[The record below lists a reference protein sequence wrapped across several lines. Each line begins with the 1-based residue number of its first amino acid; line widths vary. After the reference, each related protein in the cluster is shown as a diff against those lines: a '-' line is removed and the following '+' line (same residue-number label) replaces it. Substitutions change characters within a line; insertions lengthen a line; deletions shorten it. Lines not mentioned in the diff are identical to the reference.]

1 MHIPNDE
8 AGILAAS
15 LEYEKI
21 TSNLSKVQFYKISI
35 NNFHLKKLKILQMT
49 ELFESVKAKNTC
61 LAGWCKE
68 NVGSLESLTNQWE
81 KLLPM
86 IENHHILLQGQLEIV
101 KENLQLGISN
111 LNDEAEVFLIKW
123 EDTIKDLESNTD
135 TDFSMFKDRKLQWS
149 NLKGKRETIM

>member
-1 MHIPNDE
+1 
-8 AGILAAS
+8 
-15 LEYEKI
+15 
-21 TSNLSKVQFYKISI
+21 
-35 NNFHLKKLKILQMT
+35 MT
-49 ELFESVKAKNTC
+49 QLFENVIAKNTC

-68 NVGSLESLTNQWE
+68 SVGSLESLTNQWE

-123 EDTIKDLESNTD
+123 EDTIKDLESNVD
-135 TDFSMFKDRKLQWS
+135 TNFAMFKDRKQQWI
-149 NLKGKRETIM
+149 NIKEKRENLMFVQFYSDISNILTSNF

>member
-1 MHIPNDE
+1 
-8 AGILAAS
+8 
-15 LEYEKI
+15 
-21 TSNLSKVQFYKISI
+21 
-35 NNFHLKKLKILQMT
+35 MT
-49 ELFESVKAKNTC
+49 QLFENVISKNTC

-68 NVGSLESLTNQWE
+68 SVGSLESLTNQWE

-123 EDTIKDLESNTD
+123 EDTIKDLESNVD
-135 TDFSMFKDRKLQWS
+135 TNFAMFKDRKQQWI
-149 NLKGKRETIM
+149 NIKEKRENLMFVQFYSDISNILTSNF